1 MAVAERRFSAMGTK
15 CHVLLYGADAEPLA
29 LEAQRRVGELESRWS
44 RFQPDSEISSL
55 NACAGQVME
64 VSADTLSLVAH
75 AIAAWRRT
83 AGRFDP
89 TMGRQIAELGY
100 NRSFETISALERSGV
115 ARVRAAVGCADIELD
130 SNARTVRLPR
140 SVQFDPG
147 GIGKGLAADIVSS
160 EAMATG
166 ASGVLVNLGGDLRVQ
181 GSPPEDDAWTITI
194 REPSITEDALATIRL
209 PHGAVATST
218 TLKRTWQLGNSTV
231 HHALD
236 PSTGSPHH
244 KGITLASVVTG
255 AGWWAEAAASALL
268 GSTDIHRIQLDVPAL
283 IHHADGSVE
292 RLDNYE
298 GFER

>member
-1 MAVAERRFSAMGTK
+1 MAVAERHFSAMGTK

-29 LEAQRRVGELESRWS
+29 SEAQRRIAELESRWS

-55 NACAGQVME
+55 NACAGRVME
-64 VSADTLSLVAH
+64 VSADTSSLVAH

-100 NRSFETISALERSGV
+100 DRSFEDISTLERSGV

-130 SNARTVRLPR
+130 SDARTVRLPR

-160 EAMATG
+160 AAMATG
-166 ASGVLVNLGGDLRVQ
+166 ASGVLVNLGGDLRLQ
-181 GSPPEDDAWTITI
+181 GSPPEGDAWTITI
-194 REPSITEDALATIRL
+194 REPSVAEEALATIRL
-209 PHGAVATST
+209 RHGAVATST
-218 TLKRTWQLGNSTV
+218 TLRRTWQLGEAAA

-236 PSTGSPHH
+236 PSTGCPHH
-244 KGITLASVVTG
+244 EGITLASVVTG

-268 GSTDIHRIQLDVPAL
+268 GSTNIHRLQLDVPAL
-283 IHHADGSVE
+283 IHHADGSVD

-298 GFER
+298 SFER

>member
-1 MAVAERRFSAMGTK
+1 MGTS
-15 CHVLLYGADAEPLA
+15 CHLLIYGVDAEPLA
-29 LEAQRRVGELESRWS
+29 SEAQRRVDELEARWS
-44 RFQPDSEISSL
+44 RFRPDSEISLL
-55 NACAGQVME
+55 NTSAARATE
-64 VSADTLSLVAH
+64 VSADTWSLVAH

-100 NRSFETISALERSGV
+100 DRSFEEISSLERSGV
-115 ARVRAAVGCADIELD
+115 SRVRAAVGCADIELD
-130 SNARTVRLPR
+130 SNSRKVRLPR

-147 GIGKGLAADIVSS
+147 RIGKGLAADIVSS
-160 EAMATG
+160 EAMAAG

-194 REPSITEDALATIRL
+194 REPSIAEDALATIRL

-218 TLKRTWQLGNSTV
+218 TLKRTWQLGEIAV

-236 PSTGSPHH
+236 PLTGSPHG

-268 GSTDIHRIQLDVPAL
+268 GSTDIHQIQLDVPAL
-283 IHHADGSVE
+283 IRHSDGSVD

-298 GFER
+298 RFER

>member
-1 MAVAERRFSAMGTK
+1 MAVAERHFIAMGTR
-15 CHVLLYGADAEPLA
+15 CHVLLYGAEAEPLA
-29 LEAQRRVGELESRWS
+29 SEAQRRVGELEARWS

-55 NACAGQVME
+55 NACAGRVME
-64 VSADTLSLVAH
+64 VSADTSSLVAH

-100 NRSFETISALERSGV
+100 DRSFDDISALQRSGV
-115 ARVRAAVGCADIELD
+115 ARIRSAVGCADIELD
-130 SNARTVRLPR
+130 TDARTVRLPR

-147 GIGKGLAADIVSS
+147 GIGKGLAADIVSG
-160 EAMATG
+160 EVMAAGATG
-166 ASGVLVNLGGDLRVQ
+166 ILVNLGGDLRVQ
-181 GSPPEDDAWTITI
+181 GSPSEDDAWTITI
-194 REPSITEDALATIRL
+194 REPSIAEDALATIRL

-218 TLKRTWQLGNSTV
+218 TLKRTWQLGETAV

-236 PSTGSPHH
+236 PLTGFPHH
-244 KGITLASVVTG
+244 DGITLASVVTG

-268 GSTDIHRIQLDVPAL
+268 GSTDAHQIQLDVPAL
-283 IHHADGSVE
+283 IHHADGSIG

-298 GFER
+298 RFEQ